1 MLHRGD
7 KLLFI
12 AGIFYMVKYV
22 GHTLAKSL
30 DFLHV
35 IPNFFMWAFIV
46 LAVADYAYRL
56 WLFNKERKKKR
67 TGE

>member
-1 MLHRGD
+1 
-7 KLLFI
+7 
-12 AGIFYMVKYV
+12 MVKYV

-46 LAVADYAYRL
+46 LAVADYTYRL
-56 WLFNKERKKKR
+56 WLFNKERKKRKNK
-67 TGE
+67 E